1 MWVPLSPR
9 KTTSQSSPQNASR
22 VNLERVSPIKLQSP
36 HPAYTHLRTS
46 AKITAVVPVRH
57 IKEEEEEMSL
67 PLESPARLLQ
77 DTKSSSLRRRR
88 SVRVIQDE
96 DEADYVEATEED
108 VGVLD
113 ESEEDEIAIAH
124 AVR

>member
-1 MWVPLSPR
+1 
-9 KTTSQSSPQNASR
+9 
-22 VNLERVSPIKLQSP
+22 
-36 HPAYTHLRTS
+36 
-46 AKITAVVPVRH
+46 
-57 IKEEEEEMSL
+57 MSL
-67 PLESPARLLQ
+67 PLESPARPLQ
-77 DTKSSSLRRRR
+77 DNKSSSLRRRR